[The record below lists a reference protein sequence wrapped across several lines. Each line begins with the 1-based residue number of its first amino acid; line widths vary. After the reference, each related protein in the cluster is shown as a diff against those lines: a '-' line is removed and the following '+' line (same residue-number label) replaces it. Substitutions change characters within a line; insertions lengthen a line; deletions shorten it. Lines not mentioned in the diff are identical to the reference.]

1 MRWVGFGA
9 IVGGLLAASRARHER
24 RTARLSEVYRR
35 ETQQSPQP
43 DAQPDAPLVNNA
55 SAPPLPLPEASRA
68 GLDAESGDEDDEG
81 ELMTVKVPQGAVSGQ
96 QMGVQVPSGK
106 VVAITV
112 PENAVVGKSLRLRY
126 NSKDQTVMFL
136 SGCEEPLGDV
146 V

>member
-1 MRWVGFGA
+1 
-9 IVGGLLAASRARHER
+9 
-24 RTARLSEVYRR
+24 
-35 ETQQSPQP
+35 
-43 DAQPDAPLVNNA
+43 
-55 SAPPLPLPEASRA
+55 
-68 GLDAESGDEDDEG
+68 
-81 ELMTVKVPQGAVSGQ
+81 MTVKVPQGAVSGQ